1 MKTDNPGWGAPRIHG
16 ELLAL
21 GFEVSEPTV
30 SRDLQQ
36 LKRRTDPEK
45 AKRWLTFLHNHREV
59 IAAFDVFTVPTLTFR
74 IRRRNPP
81 ASGSFSNYG
90 KPFRCPVPTATSCS
104 IGNVNSGLRC
114 ESS

>member
-1 MKTDNPGWGAPRIHG
+1 MKTDNPGWGARRIHG

-30 SRDLQQ
+30 SRYLQQ

-74 IRRRNPP
+74 LRYCFFVIEHHSSESLAKR
-81 ASGSFSNYG
+81 SGGTMGGQHSPRDVG
-90 KPFRCPVPTATSCS
+90 PCDPV
-104 IGNVNSGLRC
+104 
-114 ESS
+114 E